1 MIRLSLFSSPLQPK
15 VVTDLDEAELAR
27 QLDKLEME
35 NAEVSG
41 DSDMEESD
49 EEAKK
54 EDE

>member
-1 MIRLSLFSSPLQPK
+1 M
-15 VVTDLDEAELAR
+15 TDLDEAELAR

-49 EEAKK
+49 EEQATKK
-54 EDE
+54 EEE